1 MAFTE
6 RVISALDALDVSLA
20 DFQQDVLKRHA
31 EEAQESSAASAV
43 LTAGGAGGGG
53 GGTTGG
59 SHNSK
64 SDGGKRVV
72 GGGGG
77 LVAGAKPLTELT
89 WTKEAQVCVWAWC

>member
-1 MAFTE
+1 VAFTE

-20 DFQQDVLKRHA
+20 DFQQEVLKRNA
-31 EEAQESSAASAV
+31 EGAQESSSASAV
-43 LTAGGAGGGG
+43 LSAGGAVGGG
-53 GGTTGG
+53 GG

-77 LVAGAKPLTELT
+77 LVAGAKPQTAVSALT
-89 WTKEAQVCVWAWC
+89 WTKEAQVCGWAWC

>member
-20 DFQQDVLKRHA
+20 DFQQEVLKRHA
-31 EEAQESSAASAV
+31 EGAQESSASAV
-43 LTAGGAGGGG
+43 LSAGG
-53 GGTTGG
+53 TGG

-77 LVAGAKPLTELT
+77 LVAGAKTQTAVSALT
-89 WTKEAQVCVWAWC
+89 WTKEAQVCVCAWC